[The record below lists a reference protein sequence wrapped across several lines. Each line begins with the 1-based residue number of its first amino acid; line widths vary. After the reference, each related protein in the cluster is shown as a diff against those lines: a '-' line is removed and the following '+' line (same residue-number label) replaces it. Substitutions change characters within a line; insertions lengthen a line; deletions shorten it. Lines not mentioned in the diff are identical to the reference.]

1 MDPWHSTPVK
11 KHSFKSLTES
21 QPPPTRLHFG
31 SAVTLQTEDPLQD
44 LPSDC
49 PQPITGRK
57 HVHKAAVEIE
67 SATIQKQ
74 RKELQLLV
82 AELKDRDRELNSMV
96 SAHQKQLLAWE
107 EDRQKVL
114 TLEQRCARFEN
125 ELQKRNEIIRAVT
138 KRIRILEAQQL
149 DRQSALSSTQQLL
162 QDLSEREQE
171 TSSQCQDLQEKNQ
184 SLNSSVL
191 ELSTQ
196 IGQLQAREQELGAM
210 LKLKDEDVVEATRHI
225 VDLTGR
231 LRKLEAAVKECR
243 LREDRALKEAQE
255 YKRQLR
261 EARREAAKLRD
272 DLQEKTAENNNQ
284 KEDVIRLKQEIQL
297 LQSELALAGEGERR
311 KDELLELARSK
322 QERTEMELHCLR
334 QVYENQQNDL
344 QLLQLNLE
352 SSQER
357 LKEREGRAQEGSAFR
372 CEGFLNTSNIGGDP
386 LHPPLKCRAD
396 QGDTQQPLR
405 SSSPTAQQI
414 RRRSEKQLQQPNQEG
429 HSERPDCA
437 SPHWNLASANSSS
450 TSLRPQHESRNEEQA
465 ITLSQS
471 AEREGDCCGNDKRQS
486 PADSVKLRRQRTLTQ
501 ADNPQ
506 CWRQGIGAQTAYEP
520 SDACREINETV
531 RPKTSQ
537 PLRAEEKDSTR
548 IARSHYKA
556 CPAVLTSSEPGRPA
570 VRFLEKAFTEMEP
583 SHLDQGHKGTAG
595 DLLHSEIYHSKHSG
609 GVPPGLQQN
618 IRAAQ
623 LGIRSRDITGAQQKP
638 VGETM
643 SGIPESP
650 QCCSEA
656 ARAQQGDPHLR
667 PWSESTCLNRAAACP
682 RRSWVAERGSGAG
695 LSHHRPEAADWCAHC
710 CEGREKAAG
719 PACQTA
725 LGTAGHRATA
735 AAAGTEVGSLTP
747 RRAEAEAECCMTDL
761 EWIAIF
767 KCIEEAADSRQLSC
781 GAGCGTTSPLHPA
794 SQGRLDLGSLHLDS
808 SAVWGGSS
816 PASNR
821 RKQRGSPR
829 LGNGTLELAVSP
841 PKDTVNGEGGP
852 SSAPANSDE
861 QPSLTRLLRLVAE
874 SRQMVADLEIST
886 MRPASP
892 AHSLDSSGSSRSVE
906 ALDSREQFLRDTQLL
921 EGSTH
926 SKHQNSCSKRSVAGS
941 LLNLDTQQLPVN
953 L

>member
-1 MDPWHSTPVK
+1 FS
-11 KHSFKSLTES
+11 
-21 QPPPTRLHFG
+21 
-31 SAVTLQTEDPLQD
+31 SALKVAVQLKFD
-44 LPSDC
+44 
-49 PQPITGRK
+49 
-57 HVHKAAVEIE
+57 HKAAVEIE

-261 EARREAAKLRD
+261 D

-357 LKEREGRAQEGSAFR
+357 LKEREGRAQEGS
-372 CEGFLNTSNIGGDP
+372 
-386 LHPPLKCRAD
+386 
-396 QGDTQQPLR
+396 
-405 SSSPTAQQI
+405 
-414 RRRSEKQLQQPNQEG
+414 
-429 HSERPDCA
+429 
-437 SPHWNLASANSSS
+437 
-450 TSLRPQHESRNEEQA
+450 
-465 ITLSQS
+465 
-471 AEREGDCCGNDKRQS
+471 
-486 PADSVKLRRQRTLTQ
+486 
-501 ADNPQ
+501 
-506 CWRQGIGAQTAYEP
+506 
-520 SDACREINETV
+520 
-531 RPKTSQ
+531 
-537 PLRAEEKDSTR
+537 
-548 IARSHYKA
+548 
-556 CPAVLTSSEPGRPA
+556 
-570 VRFLEKAFTEMEP
+570 
-583 SHLDQGHKGTAG
+583 
-595 DLLHSEIYHSKHSG
+595 
-609 GVPPGLQQN
+609 
-618 IRAAQ
+618 
-623 LGIRSRDITGAQQKP
+623 
-638 VGETM
+638 
-643 SGIPESP
+643 
-650 QCCSEA
+650 
-656 ARAQQGDPHLR
+656 
-667 PWSESTCLNRAAACP
+667 
-682 RRSWVAERGSGAG
+682 
-695 LSHHRPEAADWCAHC
+695 
-710 CEGREKAAG
+710 
-719 PACQTA
+719 
-725 LGTAGHRATA
+725 
-735 AAAGTEVGSLTP
+735 
-747 RRAEAEAECCMTDL
+747 
-761 EWIAIF
+761 
-767 KCIEEAADSRQLSC
+767 
-781 GAGCGTTSPLHPA
+781 
-794 SQGRLDLGSLHLDS
+794 QGRLDLGSLHLDS

-841 PKDTVNGEGGP
+841 PKDTL
-852 SSAPANSDE
+852 SSKEAHVSEQDE

-886 MRPASP
+886 MRP
-892 AHSLDSSGSSRSVE
+892 
-906 ALDSREQFLRDTQLL
+906 
-921 EGSTH
+921 
-926 SKHQNSCSKRSVAGS
+926 
-941 LLNLDTQQLPVN
+941 
-953 L
+953 

>member
-1 MDPWHSTPVK
+1 MEKEKRPISSKDTAQPVLSCGTLSNPAGVCMDPWHSTPVK

-357 LKEREGRAQEGSAFR
+357 LKEREGRAQEGSA
-372 CEGFLNTSNIGGDP
+372 
-386 LHPPLKCRAD
+386 
-396 QGDTQQPLR
+396 
-405 SSSPTAQQI
+405 
-414 RRRSEKQLQQPNQEG
+414 
-429 HSERPDCA
+429 
-437 SPHWNLASANSSS
+437 NSSS

-537 PLRAEEKDSTR
+537 PLRAEEKGSTR
-548 IARSHYKA
+548 MARSHYKA

-583 SHLDQGHKGTAG
+583 SHLDQGHEGTAG
-595 DLLHSEIYHSKHSG
+595 DLLHGEIYHSKHSG

-852 SSAPANSDE
+852 SSAAANSDE

>member
-357 LKEREGRAQEGSAFR
+357 LKEREGRAQEGS
-372 CEGFLNTSNIGGDP
+372 
-386 LHPPLKCRAD
+386 
-396 QGDTQQPLR
+396 
-405 SSSPTAQQI
+405 
-414 RRRSEKQLQQPNQEG
+414 
-429 HSERPDCA
+429 
-437 SPHWNLASANSSS
+437 
-450 TSLRPQHESRNEEQA
+450 
-465 ITLSQS
+465 
-471 AEREGDCCGNDKRQS
+471 
-486 PADSVKLRRQRTLTQ
+486 
-501 ADNPQ
+501 
-506 CWRQGIGAQTAYEP
+506 
-520 SDACREINETV
+520 
-531 RPKTSQ
+531 
-537 PLRAEEKDSTR
+537 
-548 IARSHYKA
+548 
-556 CPAVLTSSEPGRPA
+556 
-570 VRFLEKAFTEMEP
+570 
-583 SHLDQGHKGTAG
+583 
-595 DLLHSEIYHSKHSG
+595 
-609 GVPPGLQQN
+609 
-618 IRAAQ
+618 
-623 LGIRSRDITGAQQKP
+623 
-638 VGETM
+638 
-643 SGIPESP
+643 
-650 QCCSEA
+650 
-656 ARAQQGDPHLR
+656 
-667 PWSESTCLNRAAACP
+667 
-682 RRSWVAERGSGAG
+682 
-695 LSHHRPEAADWCAHC
+695 
-710 CEGREKAAG
+710 
-719 PACQTA
+719 
-725 LGTAGHRATA
+725 
-735 AAAGTEVGSLTP
+735 
-747 RRAEAEAECCMTDL
+747 
-761 EWIAIF
+761 
-767 KCIEEAADSRQLSC
+767 
-781 GAGCGTTSPLHPA
+781 
-794 SQGRLDLGSLHLDS
+794 QGRLDLGSLHLDS

>member
-357 LKEREGRAQEGSAFR
+357 LKEREGRAQEG
-372 CEGFLNTSNIGGDP
+372 
-386 LHPPLKCRAD
+386 
-396 QGDTQQPLR
+396 
-405 SSSPTAQQI
+405 
-414 RRRSEKQLQQPNQEG
+414 
-429 HSERPDCA
+429 
-437 SPHWNLASANSSS
+437 SANSSS